1 MVCVFFFASRRRH
14 TRCALVT
21 GVQTCA
27 LPICLRGEEMRELLE
42 ACGALRYPRP
52 EKAPNEPH
60 WSDRL
65 KALRLQAG
73 HAETSGYSDNVEDWM
88 LQGFQDLLD
97 HLPKLTPEQRVER
110 ARLIWESL
118 GDLEERRG
126 RGIFDGAYTW
136 SHNGKFATSFPAA
149 FLRNLNAA
157 SWVPDANGE
166 LVPPNLVVF
175 DSLGWKANP
184 FLLTKIAFKPP
195 IIDQLAK
202 EAGIDPAALDLLK
215 KLGITSV
222 AELTSRQIGR
232 AHV

>member
-97 HLPKLTPEQRVER
+97 HLPKLTPEQRDR
-110 ARLIWESL
+110 KS
-118 GDLEERRG
+118 
-126 RGIFDGAYTW
+126 
-136 SHNGKFATSFPAA
+136 
-149 FLRNLNAA
+149 
-157 SWVPDANGE
+157 
-166 LVPPNLVVF
+166 VV
-175 DSLGWKANP
+175 
-184 FLLTKIAFKPP
+184 
-195 IIDQLAK
+195 
-202 EAGIDPAALDLLK
+202 
-215 KLGITSV
+215 
-222 AELTSRQIGR
+222 
-232 AHV
+232 

>member
-1 MVCVFFFASRRRH
+1 
-14 TRCALVT
+14 
-21 GVQTCA
+21 
-27 LPICLRGEEMRELLE
+27 MRELLE
-42 ACGALRYPRP
+42 ACCALRYPRP

-149 FLRNLNAA
+149 DRKSTRLN
-157 SWVPDANGE
+157 S
-166 LVPPNLVVF
+166 
-175 DSLGWKANP
+175 S
-184 FLLTKIAFKPP
+184 
-195 IIDQLAK
+195 
-202 EAGIDPAALDLLK
+202 
-215 KLGITSV
+215 
-222 AELTSRQIGR
+222 
-232 AHV
+232 H